1 MASQWWCR
9 VAGQELG
16 PVTFQDLAQMVRAG
30 KLKEDDRVRR
40 ELSNEWIAARDVIG
54 LFRAAQVPVAAP
66 AAGDKSTP
74 VGVPRAT
81 EESKPG
87 PAAPAKPGSPFAASP
102 EAQSSGPA
110 EVTASAEAASSAVPK
125 PDRLRRAAWVLA
137 FAAAAI
143 LVLDRGYAWW
153 TTGSLLPVSF
163 WSMVW
168 PSRIREDFSA
178 KELDSETW
186 VVDLMRATVAPTD
199 GQLRVSVHPRSGES
213 PPVGIRTRCGIEGD
227 FEFRVDYAIVSIPKF
242 DSGEFKVEIAFD
254 GRDGGVSLTR
264 AVLPDNQH
272 SHFIWSHRPATFRR
286 LPTDHQSGSLLLKR
300 TGTNLSFQ
308 VAGPDGQ
315 FQELGAIPY
324 DDGPLKECRVL
335 VWVPAGDAGF
345 DFECAFDN
353 LEIVA
358 GRIAHPT
365 KSFFKRFKGVWY
377 PALLAV
383 LFSTAAA
390 VVVLWVRQRRRG

>member
-1 MASQWWCR
+1 MASPWWCR
-9 VAGQELG
+9 VAGKELG
-16 PVTFQDLAQMVRAG
+16 PVTFQDMVQMVRAG

-54 LFRAAQVPVAAP
+54 LFRAAQVPDAAP
-66 AAGDKSTP
+66 AAEDKSTP

-81 EESKPG
+81 EEPKPP
-87 PAAPAKPGSPFAASP
+87 PAAPAKPGSPVVGSSQ
-102 EAQSSGPA
+102 AQPSGPA
-110 EVTASAEAASSAVPK
+110 EVPASAEAAPPAAVRPN
-125 PDRLRRAAWVLA
+125 RLRRAAWVFA
-137 FAAAAI
+137 FVAAAV
-143 LVLDRGYAWW
+143 LVLDRGYEWW
-153 TTGSLLPVSF
+153 TTGSIVPASF
-163 WSMVW
+163 WSKVW

-178 KELDSETW
+178 DRLNSKVWT
-186 VVDLMRATVAPTD
+186 VDFMQATVAPTD
-199 GQLRVSVHPRSGES
+199 GQLRVSVLPRRGES
-213 PPVGIRTRCGIEGD
+213 SPVGIRTRCRIEGD
-227 FEFRVDYAIVSIPKF
+227 FEFRIDYAIVSIPKF
-242 DSGEFKVEIAFD
+242 ETGEIKAEIAFD
-254 GRDGGVSLTR
+254 GGEGGVSLTR

-335 VWVPAGDAGF
+335 VWGPGIDAP
-345 DFECAFDN
+345 FEWAFDN

-358 GRIAHPT
+358 GRITYPK
-365 KSFFKRFKGVWY
+365 KSVNGFWY

-383 LFSTAAA
+383 LVSTAAA
-390 VVVLWVRQRRRG
+390 AGVLWVRQRRRR